1 MTSERKVVVITGA
14 SRGVNTIPGMPCI
27 HHDQYDIDGIRVER
41 FTTAPKDAAQR
52 PPLICVHGG
61 CHASWSWQEHAPVYA
76 AAGYEVHAL
85 NWRGRGGSAAIND
98 DSFVNMSIA
107 DVVDDI
113 EKVARCFDT
122 PPVLIAHSMGGLA
135 AQLYASAH
143 EVGAL
148 VLLTPVVPSNVG
160 ATPHELPIGD
170 MDAPWGP
177 PPPDVA
183 RQMFFQGLDD
193 MQAAHFYA
201 LLVPESPLRVYEA
214 TRWSLAVDATK
225 LTAPILIVS
234 GALDILTPPETG
246 AALAALYGATYQL
259 EPAHGHNVLLGE
271 GARRIAE
278 DVIAW
283 VGAAALDV
291 HWGRRSR
298 RSPNNGR

>member
-1 MTSERKVVVITGA
+1 MTSERKVVVITEA
-14 SRGVNTIPGMPCI
+14 SRGIVTIPGMPCI
-27 HHDQYDIDGIRVER
+27 NHDQYDIDGIRVER

-98 DSFVNMSIA
+98 DSFVKMSIA

-113 EKVARCFDT
+113 DKVARCFDT

-143 EVGAL
+143 EVDAL

-225 LTAPILIVS
+225 LTAPINVAYGRHCGKSQQGRPSHTVRLQSAS
-234 GALDILTPPETG
+234 GCQERCAPLPLPALPTRSLWLF
-246 AALAALYGATYQL
+246 LATEWSAKTVRWLA
-259 EPAHGHNVLLGE
+259 
-271 GARRIAE
+271 IA
-278 DVIAW
+278 
-283 VGAAALDV
+283 G
-291 HWGRRSR
+291 G
-298 RSPNNGR
+298 

>member
-98 DSFVNMSIA
+98 DSFLNMSIA

-122 PPVLIAHSMGGLA
+122 HRSSSPIPWAVSLHSSTRRRTR
-135 AQLYASAH
+135 SAH
-143 EVGAL
+143 
-148 VLLTPVVPSNVG
+148 
-160 ATPHELPIGD
+160 
-170 MDAPWGP
+170 
-177 PPPDVA
+177 
-183 RQMFFQGLDD
+183 
-193 MQAAHFYA
+193 
-201 LLVPESPLRVYEA
+201 
-214 TRWSLAVDATK
+214 
-225 LTAPILIVS
+225 
-234 GALDILTPPETG
+234 
-246 AALAALYGATYQL
+246 LYC
-259 EPAHGHNVLLGE
+259 
-271 GARRIAE
+271 
-278 DVIAW
+278 
-283 VGAAALDV
+283 
-291 HWGRRSR
+291 
-298 RSPNNGR
+298 